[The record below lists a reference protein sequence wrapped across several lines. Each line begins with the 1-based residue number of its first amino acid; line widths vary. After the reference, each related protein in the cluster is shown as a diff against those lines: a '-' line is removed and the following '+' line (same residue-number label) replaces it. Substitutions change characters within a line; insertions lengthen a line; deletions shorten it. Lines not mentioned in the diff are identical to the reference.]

1 MLIVSKIY
9 TNTWFIVPHHHL
21 VGSHIVF
28 RKRSN
33 KERLGETVREEEMK
47 ENIKLFTAIFSPLR
61 LLFPTPHKPHA
72 WMLDTCLDL
81 YLFNFRILLRPLPPH
96 SNIIHRLSRFHLY
109 FFYLHSYWTQIA
121 ILWIRRAHT
130 ADIVTATERGYMW
143 IHCEWKYFAV
153 HILFSPH
160 TIWNCGR
167 RRRRCCWW
175 CLVFF
180 KPLIVFIVFTRAHL
194 HPIHCQNIENYYE
207 RGTMYATHFF

>member
-1 MLIVSKIY
+1 MLSFSIESAAADSSTATTTTPPTTTTSWSIHRQQVLIVSKIY

-109 FFYLHSYWTQIA
+109 FLYLHSYWTQIA

-167 RRRRCCWW
+167 RRRAM
-175 CLVFF
+175 LLMLFGIF
-180 KPLIVFIVFTRAHL
+180 
-194 HPIHCQNIENYYE
+194 
-207 RGTMYATHFF
+207 